1 MIDKKVFAVIL
12 FAALI
17 ISFIGIAFTL
27 KSSGSLTGAAVTYLG
42 HNNKN
47 ESNLFDDLFYS
58 MRLGFL
64 NTFLQT
70 LLIGLIFV
78 ISLVV
83 VIRRP

>member
-1 MIDKKVFAVIL
+1 MINRKL
-12 FAALI
+12 FAIVLFVVLAL
-17 ISFIGIAFTL
+17 SFIGIAFTL
-27 KSSGSLTGAAVTYLG
+27 KSSGSLTGAAVAYIG

-83 VIRRP
+83 VIRH